1 LLQLI
6 VAIVLIIVTF
16 GLLGWL
22 MIRSLKWA
30 RNRDGHGQVA
40 LGHALQE
47 LDRLVARP
55 SIENRL
61 NTEAEVKAVNDEHGG
76 E

>member
-1 LLQLI
+1 MLQLI
-6 VAIVLIIVTF
+6 VAIVLILGTF

-30 RNRDGHGQVA
+30 RNRDGHGQIA